1 MNVLSSLGFS
11 DIYVAHPG
19 TGTILDL
26 DEIILVDLAGTDDD
40 LWEDPSADDLN
51 DCRMEAMNLKWDPAF
66 GVTVVSA

>member
-1 MNVLSSLGFS
+1 MS

-19 TGTILDL
+19 TGTIIGL
-26 DEIILVDLAGTDDD
+26 DEIIIVDLADTDDD

-51 DCRMEAMNLKWDPAF
+51 DHRMEAMNLRWHPSF